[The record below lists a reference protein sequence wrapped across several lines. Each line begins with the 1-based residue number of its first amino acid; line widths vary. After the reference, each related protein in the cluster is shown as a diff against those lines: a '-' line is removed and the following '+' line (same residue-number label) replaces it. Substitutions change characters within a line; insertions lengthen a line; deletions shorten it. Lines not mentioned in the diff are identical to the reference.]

1 MRFSNRTWTAER
13 RFVWLAAWFPI
24 AIFLPPASAQFTQQG
39 PKLVATG
46 SLLGFSA
53 ALSADGS
60 TAILGAPDTT
70 CDISGLFC
78 QGGAWVYTRANGVWT
93 QQGLGLTADDAAG
106 SGPDMGDTVALSA
119 DGNTAIVGGPLD
131 NLGGGACYTGAA
143 WVFIR
148 VNGEWFQQGS
158 KLLPSPDPC
167 AYGVVTFGSSVA
179 LSADGN
185 TALVGGPGSGGLD
198 SAYQSAIDGGAWVF
212 TRANGVW
219 TQQAKLQDPRGVTTS
234 RVTQGYSVA
243 LSGDGNTAFVGD
255 PKDSNK
261 TGAVWVFTRS
271 NGVWSSQGNKLVGM
285 VGTGSSSQQGSS
297 VALSADGSTG
307 VVGATFGGMWVF
319 TRNNG
324 VWSQQGGPLPG
335 TAADGTAVPGSPVAL
350 SADGNTAI
358 TGGPA
363 EYAGGSGAL
372 VFTRDNLG
380 AWSQF
385 GPKLT
390 GTGAV
395 GNANQ
400 GGAVALN
407 ADGTTAIV
415 GGAGDNNEAGAAW
428 VFIRQP
434 PSGPASPGAAN
445 PASGTGLSQSMSF
458 TFNDPRGWQ
467 DLDVVNILINNFL
480 DGRNACYLAYSRS
493 AGVLYLLE
501 DNGGTLSPALTLGAS
516 GSVSNS
522 QCTVAGAAS
531 AASGSGNTLT
541 LTLNMS
547 FSAGFAGNKILYL
560 AARDL
565 EGGNSGWQAL
575 GTWQVPYTPSGTIVV
590 GSLTPAR
597 AALASGTAQTLTS
610 LLVDSKGAGD
620 FGVVNLLVNN
630 FIDGRQACYLAY
642 AAATN
647 SLLLVDDSGD
657 AGGPFAGSMTLNGSA
672 ATIQNS
678 QCSVNGTGS
687 SAVKNGNNLTLTLNI
702 TFKSP
707 FAGNH
712 IVWVAGR
719 DAAGA
724 NNTDW
729 QAVGTTTVQ

>member
-1 MRFSNRTWTAER
+1 MRSSNGAWKARR
-13 RFVWLAAWFPI
+13 RFWLAVLFPI
-24 AIFLPPASAQFTQQG
+24 AIFLPPASAQFAQQG
-39 PKLVATG
+39 PKLQGFAAQ
-46 SLLGFSA
+46 LGWSV

-60 TAILGAPDTT
+60 TAILGAPYAN
-70 CDISGLFC
+70 CDNQGFNCLGEAWAWTRTNGL
-78 QGGAWVYTRANGVWT
+78 WT
-93 QQGLGLTADDAAG
+93 QQGLGLTGYDTADD
-106 SGPDMGDTVALSA
+106 SQMGWSVALSA
-119 DGNTAIVGGPLD
+119 DGNTAIVGGPND
-131 NLGGGACYTGAA
+131 NIGSVKAGEACFEGAA
-143 WVFIR
+143 WIFTR
-148 VNGEWFQQGS
+148 VNGEWSQQGD
-158 KLLPSPDPC
+158 KLVPTPDPC
-167 AYGVVTFGSSVA
+167 AYSVVTFGWSVA

-185 TALVGGPGSGGLD
+185 TALVGGPGGGLLNL
-198 SAYQSAIDGGAWVF
+198 SMQSATDGGAWVF

-219 TQQAKLQDPRGVTTS
+219 TQQARLQDPRGVVFTYA
-234 RVTQGYSVA
+234 VTQGWSVA

-255 PKDSNK
+255 AFDNQD
-261 TGAVWVFTRS
+261 TGAVWVFTR
-271 NGVWSSQGNKLVGM
+271 NGGLWAPQGNKLVE
-285 VGTGSSSQQGSS
+285 TSSGLYQGSS
-297 VALSADGSTG
+297 VALSADGNTG
-307 VVGATFGGMWVF
+307 VEAAAGGGVWVF
-319 TRNNG
+319 TRKNG
-324 VWSQQGGPLPG
+324 VWSQQGGSLTG
-335 TAADGTAVPGSPVAL
+335 SAAHSVGPAAPVSL

-358 TGGPA
+358 A
-363 EYAGGSGAL
+363 AAADNSGAL

-380 AWSQF
+380 AWSQL
-385 GPKLT
+385 GGELI

-395 GNANQ
+395 GGAEAD
-400 GGAVALN
+400 AVALSAN
-407 ADGTTAIV
+407 GSTAIL
-415 GGAGDNNEAGAAW
+415 GGPNDNNNAGAAW
-428 VFIRQP
+428 VFTRQA
-434 PSGPASPGAAN
+434 PSGPASPGGAN
-445 PASGTGLSQSMSF
+445 PASGSGLSQSMSF